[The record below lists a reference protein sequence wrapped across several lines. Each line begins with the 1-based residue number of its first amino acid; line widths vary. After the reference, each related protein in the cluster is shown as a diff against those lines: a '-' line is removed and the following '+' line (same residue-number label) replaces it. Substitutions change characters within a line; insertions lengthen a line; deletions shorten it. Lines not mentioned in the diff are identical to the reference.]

1 MAAKAS
7 PRSHDLTGFTTLASL
22 RVPRTTRTLGRM
34 IAITIPLLLVLLFA
48 VKWVQTAP
56 GRGDVIALNPED
68 RVQQVTAL
76 VPGRVERWFVVD
88 GQQVRKGDPIARII
102 DNDPD
107 LLIRLAAEREQV
119 VAQISAAEQAMA
131 TARLDVNRSSQLYA
145 EGLAARRDYEATQIK
160 VAELNAKLA
169 EARAKLSKVDIALNR
184 QSAQLVRAPRDGR
197 VLSLN
202 TAAGATLISAG
213 DLLATIAPERQER
226 VVELLVD
233 GRDAALVR
241 KGQPVRLNFEGW
253 PAIQFSGW
261 PSVAQG
267 MFDGRVL
274 TIDPSAQPS
283 GLFRVL
289 VEPMPGKP
297 AWPNDN
303 YVRLGSKVRGWI
315 QMETVTIAYELWRQL
330 NDFPL
335 EFPTPVDAGPRKGNG
350 LKALS
355 DKDAKKAKSGAKAG
369 EGYGEEEEAK

>member
-34 IAITIPLLLVLLFA
+34 IAISIPLLLVLLFA

-88 GQQVRKGDPIARII
+88 GQQVKKGDPIARII

-213 DLLATIAPERQER
+213 DLLATIAPERQQR

-274 TIDPSAQPS
+274 TIDPSAQPN